1 MTGRRYLKW
10 NNDTIGTI
18 DDDWNLTFTVPRYNR
33 VVALYAQAGAFW
45 PSSQFYRF
53 LEERMV
59 SKDRWDIEKIL
70 FRLGLPAYDVFRI
83 TEITRAIHPKDLLW
97 IANTENE
104 TLDSILTTVFESVF
118 HQKIDL
124 TGDSLDSPE
133 GQNIKRY
140 GVFGGYYGIYKQRLN
155 PLSTD
160 TESEIAVFLVAQK
173 LGIPCC
179 PVYFT
184 DRDTIFSEFLFDF
197 SREYIVHFRRLF
209 SGVRSDNEYQNL
221 ITVRPQYKDSII
233 KMMILDF
240 ITRQDDRHLSNMAVK
255 ISGETETFYPLY
267 DNGRSLFYEDT
278 EETVQKAVRDI
289 AGFATVFGYA
299 GTYWDHLRDIAG
311 EAGGLAALADIAIT
325 KDDVAA
331 ILREARFTG
340 YRFEG
345 ALEWITGTTEMIRG
359 LR

>member
-1 MTGRRYLKW
+1 MAGRRYLKW

-33 VVALYAQAGAFW
+33 VVALYAQAGTFW

-53 LEERMV
+53 LEERLV
-59 SKDRWDIEKIL
+59 SKDRRDIEKIL

-97 IANTENE
+97 IASTENE
-104 TLDSILTTVFESVF
+104 TLNTVITTVFDSVF

-124 TGDSLDSPE
+124 NGDSLDSPE

-140 GVFGGYYGIYKQRLN
+140 GVFKGHYGIYKQRLN

-160 TESEIAVFLVAQK
+160 TESEIAVFLLAQK
-173 LGIPCC
+173 LGVSCC
-179 PVYFT
+179 PAYFT

-197 SREYIVHFRRLF
+197 SREYIVHFRHLF
-209 SGVRSDNEYQNL
+209 NGARSDNEYKNL
-221 ITVRPQYKDSII
+221 ITVRPQYKNSII

-240 ITRQDDRHLSNMAVK
+240 ITRQDDRHLSNIAVK
-255 ISGETETFYPLY
+255 ISGKTETFYPLY

-289 AGFATVFGYA
+289 ENFTTVFGYA
-299 GTYWDHLRDIAG
+299 GTYWDHLRGIAG
-311 EAGGLAALADIAIT
+311 EEGGLAALADIT
-325 KDDVAA
+325 LTRDEAA
-331 ILREARFTG
+331 GILWEACFTG

-345 ALEWITGTTEMIRG
+345 ALEWITGTTEMVRG